1 MQRTGSSKQWHR
13 NLYWTWLDALK
24 PLLGRFP
31 EGYPTFMRTEAW
43 RDKELEAC
51 LGSWTELGRAS
62 PWVVPGGLVIGILQ
76 NLAGAYLDRY
86 FPGGV
91 KEVFPFAF
99 MAVFLLF
106 KPYGLWGWERIE
118 RV

>member
-1 MQRTGSSKQWHR
+1 
-13 NLYWTWLDALK
+13 
-24 PLLGRFP
+24 
-31 EGYPTFMRTEAW
+31 
-43 RDKELEAC
+43 
-51 LGSWTELGRAS
+51 
-62 PWVVPGGLVIGILQ
+62 
-76 NLAGAYLDRY
+76 RY

-91 KEVFPFAF
+91 KEVAPFAF